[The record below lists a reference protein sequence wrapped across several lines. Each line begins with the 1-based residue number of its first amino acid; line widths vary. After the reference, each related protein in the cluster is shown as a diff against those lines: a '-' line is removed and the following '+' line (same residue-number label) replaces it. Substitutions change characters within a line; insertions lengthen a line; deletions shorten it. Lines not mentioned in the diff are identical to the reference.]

1 MPENNNSMKKE
12 EKAHILD
19 EISAIQD
26 RLQSLTKQLDEES
39 GEVPVPE
46 DDDVVHDED
55 IPVIY
60 IETAGKEGQQQAP
73 PEIG

>member
-1 MPENNNSMKKE
+1 MKKE
-12 EKAHILD
+12 EKEHILD

-39 GEVPVPE
+39 EEAPVTE

-60 IETAGKEGQQQAP
+60 IETSGKEEQQQAP
-73 PEIG
+73 PEIS